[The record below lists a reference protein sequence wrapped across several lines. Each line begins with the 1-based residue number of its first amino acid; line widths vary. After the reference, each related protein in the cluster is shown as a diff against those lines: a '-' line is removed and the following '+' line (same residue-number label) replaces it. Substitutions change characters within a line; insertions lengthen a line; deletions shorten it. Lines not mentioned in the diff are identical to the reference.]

1 MNQSGYSM
9 LLALFILFGI
19 GGLWVGGSW
28 SVESAY
34 HRDRTAELGKART
47 ALISYATNYIDHY
60 GVEGA
65 GPGHLPCPDTDAP
78 DANDGEVV
86 NGVANRKDPWVRDG
100 PNPPCSKSVVESG
113 WLPRHVNTNAGRY
126 HFHTRQRQRIWYAVS
141 GRYINNPLNRV
152 VNPDTVGNID
162 LGQGGNI
169 VAVLTIPPLYADA
182 MVPPL
187 WWRNSGSV
195 PQGSAYTVIRTSDLR
210 ESVMRRV
217 ASWTV
222 TRLNLAARER
232 CVADTNGPAC
242 QQSTYIGHTCSFNAE
257 VELLFWLSE
266 ELSASTCNDIELEL
280 RSAFEL
286 FDGAPYAR
294 HWFVRN
300 GWFDYIDFKISPAC
314 LNAKNASCRF
324 VVEPFDAF
332 DNTISM
338 ALHMD
343 PGRSF

>member
-19 GGLWVGGSW
+19 SGLWVSGTW
-28 SVESAY
+28 SVESTY
-34 HRDRTAELGKART
+34 HRDRTAELEKART

-78 DANDGEVV
+78 DVSDVV
-86 NGVANRKDPWVRDG
+86 NDLVNEKDPWALDG

-162 LGQGGNI
+162 LGQGNDF
-169 VAVLTIPPLYADA
+169 VAVLTLPPLYTDA
-182 MVPPL
+182 MVPQE
-187 WWRNSGSV
+187 WWKNRGSA
-195 PQGSAYTVIRTSDLR
+195 PQGGAYTVIRTTDLR

-222 TRLNLAARER
+222 TRLNLAAHNR
-232 CVADTNGPAC
+232 CLADSNGPAC
-242 QQSTYIGHTCSFNAE
+242 QQSAYSGHACHFDAE

-266 ELSASTCNDIELEL
+266 QLFASTCDDMELEL

-300 GWFDYIDFKISPAC
+300 SWFNYIDFKINPAC
-314 LNAKNASCRF
+314 LDTENSICRF
-324 VVEPFDAF
+324 VVEPFGAF
-332 DNTISM
+332 DNTIS
-338 ALHMD
+338 LTLRMD
-343 PGRSF
+343 PDQSV